1 MKNIL
6 MQKNDEIRDLYLIR
20 EKVEIVM
27 SQRSSTIDNG
37 T

>member
-20 EKVEIVM
+20 EKVEMVM